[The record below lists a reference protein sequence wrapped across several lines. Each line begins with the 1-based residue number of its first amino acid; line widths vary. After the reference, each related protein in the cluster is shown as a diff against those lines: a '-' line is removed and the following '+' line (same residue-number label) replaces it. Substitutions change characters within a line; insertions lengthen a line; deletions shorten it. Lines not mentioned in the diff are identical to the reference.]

1 MRKTYKYQ
9 VYCFTG
15 DNTVLVNEEDL
26 RTIKNNYSFLVMK
39 RSAPVKVLTFNGF
52 SDAEQLAG
60 KIFSHILSSNLT
72 KKEYEVSFMNELA
85 VIINNHV
92 PKID

>member
-1 MRKTYKYQ
+1 MQKVIEIVDDFTHEKTYKYQ

-60 KIFSHILSSNLT
+60 KIFSHF
-72 KKEYEVSFMNELA
+72 E
-85 VIINNHV
+85 
-92 PKID
+92 